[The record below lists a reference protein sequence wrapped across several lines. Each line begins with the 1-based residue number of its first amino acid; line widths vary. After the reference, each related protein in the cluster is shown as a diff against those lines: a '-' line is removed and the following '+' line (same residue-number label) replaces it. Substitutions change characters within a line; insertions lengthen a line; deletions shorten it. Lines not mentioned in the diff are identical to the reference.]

1 MCLVERIVDHF
12 ATASCKYILN
22 VEDWKLKIT
31 RLFVSVLQF
40 FLSIDMMN
48 VYQQP
53 EKSDDSIIDLLL

>member
-1 MCLVERIVDHF
+1 MLSTETENNKAFRERFTI
-12 ATASCKYILN
+12 
-22 VEDWKLKIT
+22 
-31 RLFVSVLQF
+31 